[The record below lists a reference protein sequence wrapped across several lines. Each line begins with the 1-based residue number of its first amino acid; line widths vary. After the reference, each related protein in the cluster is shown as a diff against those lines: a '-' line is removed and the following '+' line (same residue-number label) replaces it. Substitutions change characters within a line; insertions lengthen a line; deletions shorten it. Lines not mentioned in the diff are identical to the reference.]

1 MAFNS
6 SSPYPEGV
14 ISFLDTDLYKL
25 TMQCAVLKYY
35 KDVPVT
41 YSFTNRTPEKKLS
54 RTAFRWLSEQINK
67 LGNIS
72 LQDEEQA
79 FLRTHCPYLNDA
91 YLDFLQDF
99 RLNPREQVTV
109 TFQPVA
115 GTDTA
120 IEVGDVHIAI
130 HGTWVDTIL
139 YEIPILALTSEAYF
153 KFMDTD
159 WTYDG
164 QEELAH
170 DKGMRFLA
178 AGCVLSE
185 FGTRRRRDY
194 HTQALV
200 FRGLVQAS
208 RAAVA
213 AGLPGTLSGT
223 SNVHLAMRFN
233 IPPVGTVAHE
243 WFMGIAAL
251 MGDYTRATEEA
262 LARWVGC
269 FGEGVLGIALTDT
282 FGTSD
287 FLRIFGRPVRAPAS
301 TTASTTAAV
310 PSLHTYAQVFTGVRQ
325 DSGDPAVYVKTMRA
339 FYDQQGITDKKV
351 IVFSDSLNIETS
363 LAYKKVAEAAGF
375 QPTFGVGTYLT
386 NDFVNVTTGQK
397 STPMN
402 IVIKLSSANGRPA
415 VKIRFVF
422 LLVSRL
428 SSLVSSPRLTVTVT
442 MPARTRAT
450 RRRSSESSASSDTS
464 RRTGWAATRRIDGE
478 RKATR
483 SRQRETSSRIRS
495 GRRGGLLFLVLL
507 VLLVLL
513 VRLVRLARLVYHI
526 RISSGILSFYSSRAL
541 PHTIKYTARVYIPS
555 QSRSNLAMI
564 RLAGDSAS

>member
-1 MAFNS
+1 MDFNS

-91 YLDFLQDF
+91 YLDFLKEF

-115 GTDTA
+115 APGTDSGFPA
-120 IEVGDVHIAI
+120 EELGDVHIAI
-130 HGTWVDTIL
+130 HGSWVDTIL

-164 QEELAH
+164 QEDLAR
-170 DKGMRFLA
+170 DKGMRFLE
-178 AGCVLSE
+178 AGCILSE

-208 RAAVA
+208 KAAVA
-213 AGLPGTLSGT
+213 AGLPGQLSGT

-233 IPPVGTVAHE
+233 IPPIGTVAHE

-251 MGDYTRATEEA
+251 LGDYTRATEEA

-282 FGTSD
+282 FGTPD
-287 FLRIFGRPVRAPAS
+287 FLRVFGRPVRAPTTTTSAQS
-301 TTASTTAAV
+301 T
-310 PSLHTYAQVFTGVRQ
+310 PRTYAEVFTGVRQ

-339 FYDQQGITDKKV
+339 FYDQQGITAKKV

-363 LAYKKVAEAAGF
+363 LAYKKVAEASGF
-375 QPTFGVGTYLT
+375 QPTFGVGTFLT
-386 NDFVNVTTGQK
+386 NDFVNVKTGQK

-415 VKIRFVF
+415 VKI
-422 LLVSRL
+422 
-428 SSLVSSPRLTVTVT
+428 
-442 MPARTRAT
+442 
-450 RRRSSESSASSDTS
+450 SDNAGKN
-464 RRTGWAATRRIDGE
+464 TGD
-478 RKATR
+478 KATVER
-483 SRQRETSSRIRS
+483 VKRELGYVEKDWVGGDETHRW
-495 GRRGGLLFLVLL
+495 GRESDKVQT
-507 VLLVLL
+507 V
-513 VRLVRLARLVYHI
+513 
-526 RISSGILSFYSSRAL
+526 
-541 PHTIKYTARVYIPS
+541 
-555 QSRSNLAMI
+555 
-564 RLAGDSAS
+564 